1 MGCGC
6 NKKSGSSSCNNKIAV
21 YVRFKREVTTLYN
34 TTQDID
40 KRNEYNTLL
49 QEINEVLKS
58 KVCPSDENI
67 TILKAYIKDEQ
78 QKYNKR

>member
-1 MGCGC
+1 MGCSC
-6 NKKSGSSSCNNKIAV
+6 NKKVGNSSCNNKVAI

-34 TTQDID
+34 TTTDVN
-40 KRNEYNTLL
+40 KRDEYNILL
-49 QEINEVLKS
+49 QEINEVIRS

-67 TILKAYIKDEQ
+67 VILKAYIKDEQ